1 MEKRITDME
10 EIDPTRVMDMFWLFS
25 KVLPI
30 DLEKSTKIMGV
41 DFLKLIP
48 DLALVVGKQASKYPE
63 EFNGYLEFIKQ
74 ATAYIRNETDEQP
87 NIDQN
92 QDELNLLMNNAIE
105 DFNKNAKPIKF

>member
-1 MEKRITDME
+1 ME